1 MNNPNLHYDVAIIG
15 GGLGG
20 LTLSIQLAKQGR
32 KVLLLEKESYPYHK
46 VCGEYIAMESFE
58 FLENCGVPL
67 STMGLPRIDRLQ
79 LSAPNG
85 NSLFHRLNPGG
96 FGISRFTLDHLLAK
110 LAKENGVHLLEMCR
124 VDEVKFEANKF
135 IISSQKG
142 QFTSDFAFGSY
153 GKKSNLDVKL
163 RRNFTLEK
171 KQGSK
176 NYIGVKYHIQYPHAE
191 DLIAL
196 HNFEDGYCGISKVDN
211 ERWCLCY
218 LTSAANLKA
227 NGNSIAEMEENV
239 LKRNPLLKEIWNNA
253 TFLYQSPL
261 TISQVRFEPKTQI
274 ENHLVMLGDAA
285 GLITPLCGN
294 GMSMSMKAS
303 SIIAQLLPDHTQTR
317 TQFELE
323 YRKHWNS
330 AFNLRISAGRTF
342 QSMFGSSQIT
352 NAVVATLKAMPFL
365 ISPLVSLTH
374 GKKF

>member
-85 NSLFHRLNPGG
+85 NSLFQRLNPGG

-365 ISPLVSLTH
+365 ISPLVSFTH